1 MLNKAITNYIGD
13 SRLSPILLENYK
25 YDSNNNLIEQS
36 INNQKYNFFYKNNF
50 NEILDYISFDSL
62 NFIIYL
68 MSIIDILI
76 KRFITIIS
84 INLLTKSIIF
94 L

>member
-1 MLNKAITNYIGD
+1 MLNKAITKYIGD
-13 SRLSPILLENYK
+13 TRLSPILLENYK